1 MNKVCSFFMVIGLA
15 AALHVNAQGGGFL
28 NPEENIRPESNLQE
42 HAGSNGDET
51 TGYMMPYQEAG
62 IIANDDD
69 SRTPSLN
76 GNGMPFQRDRMMPR
90 PHDGMMLPPHHREN
104 EERTI
109 VENQFCI
116 NSGTI
121 QFKDVLFTLNN
132 NELMRVKRDKRK
144 NKKGNGH
151 LQLSG
156 TQGFTY
162 EGNVYIDK
170 KCEGSVTVDKGVIWT
185 GYANRN
191 KRSKKV
197 TITVNGTWNL
207 TDDSYI
213 SRLVIGRDAMVNT
226 NGHKLK
232 YKSLEN
238 LGVLN

>member
-1 MNKVCSFFMVIGLA
+1 M
-15 AALHVNAQGGGFL
+15 
-28 NPEENIRPESNLQE
+28 
-42 HAGSNGDET
+42 
-51 TGYMMPYQEAG
+51 MMPNQYDNLTTHG
-62 IIANDDD
+62 
-69 SRTPSLN
+69 SGTTPSYSSSEMHYP
-76 GNGMPFQRDRMMPR
+76 GDGRMT
-90 PHDGMMLPPHHREN
+90 PPHFDGERMGPPPPHQKEQN
-104 EERTI
+104 RTI

-121 QFKDVLFTLNN
+121 QFKDVLFTLPN

-156 TQGFTY
+156 SEGFTY
-162 EGNVYIDK
+162 EGNVYVDK
-170 KCEGSVTVDKGVIWT
+170 KCEASVTVDSGITWV

-191 KRSKKV
+191 KRSKQV
-197 TITVNGTWNL
+197 SVIVNGTWIL

-213 SRLVIGRDAMVNT
+213 SKLVIAKDAMVNT

>member
-15 AALHVNAQGGGFL
+15 AALHVNAQGGGFFHPGESDGPNIFPASQL
-28 NPEENIRPESNLQE
+28 EINDSENN
-42 HAGSNGDET
+42 
-51 TGYMMPYQEAG
+51 YMV
-62 IIANDDD
+62 
-69 SRTPSLN
+69 T
-76 GNGMPFQRDRMMPR
+76 
-90 PHDGMMLPPHHREN
+90 PHDGGNRMEFHGGGGMMPPPPHRGDEQ
-104 EERTI
+104 RTI

-121 QFKDVLFTLNN
+121 QFKDVQFTLSN

-156 TQGFTY
+156 SQGFCY
-162 EGNVYIDK
+162 EGNVYVDK
-170 KCEGSVTVDKGVIWT
+170 KCEASVTVDPGISWT

-191 KRSKKV
+191 KRSKQV
-197 TITVNGTWNL
+197 TVTVNGTWNL

-213 SRLVIGRDAMVNT
+213 SRLVIGKNAMVNT

-238 LGVLN
+238 LGELN

>member
-15 AALHVNAQGGGFL
+15 AALHVNAQGGGFFHPGEDSGL
-28 NPEENIRPESNLQE
+28 NNFPTDQFEKNGPNL
-42 HAGSNGDET
+42 GR
-51 TGYMMPYQEAG
+51 YMMVPHEGSDRMGAHG
-62 IIANDDD
+62 
-69 SRTPSLN
+69 N
-76 GNGMPFQRDRMMPR
+76 GNGMMP
-90 PHDGMMLPPHHREN
+90 PPPHRGN
-104 EERTI
+104 EERSI

-121 QFKDVLFTLNN
+121 QFKDVQFTLPN
-132 NELMRVKRDKRK
+132 NELMRVKRDKSK

-156 TQGFTY
+156 SDGFCY
-162 EGNVYIDK
+162 EGNVYVDK
-170 KCEGSVTVDKGVIWT
+170 KCEAAVTVDHGVIWT

-191 KRSKKV
+191 KRSKQV

-213 SRLVIGRDAMVNT
+213 SRLVIGKDAMVNT

-238 LGVLN
+238 LGELN